1 MPPPPAGVVVSLPL
15 VDSVEIPGG
24 FRIGVTGGS
33 PLAEVWGSART
44 LATYDGIVRYVL
56 LMRTGDSAFSALSA
70 TCTHE
75 GCLVSGVDRPIFVC
89 PCHGSRYDHT
99 GAVVKGP
106 APAALPRYGTEYADG
121 VLVVRF

>member
-1 MPPPPAGVVVSLPL
+1 M
-15 VDSVEIPGG
+15 
-24 FRIGVTGGS
+24 TGGS
-33 PLAEVWGSART
+33 PLAELWGSART
-44 LATYDGIVRYVL
+44 LATHDGIVRYVL

-99 GAVVKGP
+99 GAVVNGP
-106 APAALPRYGTEYADG
+106 APAALPRYGTEFVDG